1 MKKIIFITVLL
12 FTTCNIIAQT
22 NYYTETKTFYE
33 EGYTYQANKCKT
45 GDIEI
50 YNAENKW
57 INKEQVYKETGEY
70 FDMPDYGL
78 EVLEESAWI
87 EAAKTLYSI
96 LEECYTE
103 DEKEKIKNT
112 KRECVV
118 NMYINPETGK
128 VDDVLFSFSRI
139 SYYIYIPVSTFRKIE
154 LQIKDKLSFTVTEE
168 GKKLNYIYY
177 WEDYQFK

>member
-33 EGYTYQANKCKT
+33 EGYTYQADRCKT

-78 EVLEESAWI
+78 E
-87 EAAKTLYSI
+87 I
-96 LEECYTE
+96 L
-103 DEKEKIKNT
+103 DNT
-112 KRECVV
+112 KYAETQKELFYILKECFSESEKNILQNSEYDFHI

-128 VDDVLFSFSRI
+128 VDDVRFSFDNT